1 MQISELAQGI
11 SARFEKSRIVFWY
24 DPEESFTEELEQLS
38 TPDSGLPD
46 GVRVL
51 NMGQES
57 VLATKK
63 RMEMDEPAARFL
75 LYFPYMEPE
84 PEQDWLLDIR
94 LYSEQFYADHSSML
108 LNELGIPRMSLRG
121 HIRQRQSFFASKQR
135 MAQLKKW
142 VTESEDERSL
152 DRKMMAV
159 VSKADSA
166 ELSDILFSLLRE
178 YAGTLVGAEDEPDA
192 VSEYPLFQQ
201 IGKFQLEPALWALLS
216 EAYGY
221 TVEQPSFGDFVL
233 KLFCTEFWSQI
244 EGGER
249 DWLLNNV
256 MKTAS
261 GRSTALALMGSWRD
275 SRAYAADYERIATV
289 LAKKLEVADRCR
301 QFQPMQL
308 VECETFEAVEQ
319 AIIRGLVNDL
329 LDSGKLPDRSL
340 FESLLS
346 RRLQSYWAQPSARNG
361 REYQAIYQALRAA
374 EQLLHLRHRFVDGF
388 HFGSQFDNA
397 KALYNGYVEEL
408 YQFDQA
414 YRLFNEHVLSVMSKG
429 ADILRALDD
438 AVENLY
444 TQWFLPELGLAWDR
458 HLSGESLLD
467 KWQLSGVPRQNDFY
481 DREVKARLKSKKAKR
496 VFVIISDALR
506 YEIAREL
513 GDTINQE
520 KRFKAEL
527 ATQLGVLPSYTQLG
541 MAALLPHQQL
551 SYQATEGGAAVLAD
565 GRSTQG
571 LENRNALL
579 QSVNGMA
586 VTAKELMGWSNQEG
600 RERVRQA
607 EVVYIYHD
615 TIDAI
620 GDKAGTEE
628 KTFEAC
634 RLAVSELK
642 DLVGRVIN
650 RLNGSQ
656 VVITA
661 DHGFLFQ
668 QKALTANDRT
678 VLHSKPGGTIEAKKR
693 YIVGDQLPA
702 DDNCWHGRLS
712 VTAGGDPSSSRGTE
726 FLLPRGNQRF
736 HFVGGA
742 RFVHGGAML
751 QEICLPVLTVRELHK
766 AQAASHEKKPVEV
779 LVASQ
784 PIRLVNNID
793 KIRLIQTE
801 PVGGQFIPRQLDI
814 MVVDAAGNAV
824 SSRETL
830 TFDSTGTALDDR
842 VREVRLK
849 LIGSSFSRTDSYF
862 LLLENVETHTTYA
875 KYNVTIDLAFQDDFF

>member
-11 SARFEKSRIVFWY
+11 NARFEKSRIVFWY
-24 DPEESFTEELEQLS
+24 DPEESFTEELAQLS
-38 TPDSGLPD
+38 LPDSGLPD

-57 VLATKK
+57 VLETKK
-63 RMEMDEPAARFL
+63 RMEMDEPASRFL
-75 LYFPYMEPE
+75 LYFPHMEPE

-108 LNELGIPRMSLRG
+108 LNELGIPRMSLRP

-135 MAQLKKW
+135 ITQLKKW
-142 VTESEDERSL
+142 VTENEDEQSL

-159 VSKADSA
+159 VTKADSA
-166 ELSDILFSLLRE
+166 SLNDILFSLLRE
-178 YAGTLVGAEDEPDA
+178 YAASLSAEDDESDTA
-192 VSEYPLFQQ
+192 MERPLFQQ
-201 IGKFQLEPALWALLS
+201 IGKFQLETTLWALLS
-216 EAYGY
+216 ESFGY
-221 TVEQPSFGDFVL
+221 TTEQPTFADFVL

-244 EGGER
+244 EGSER
-249 DWLLNNV
+249 DWLLKNV

-275 SRAYAADYERIATV
+275 SRTYAGDYEHIATV
-289 LAKKLEVADRCR
+289 LGKKLEIAKHCG
-301 QFQPMQL
+301 QLQPMQL

-329 LDSGKLPDRSL
+329 LDGGKLPDRSL
-340 FESLLS
+340 FESMLS
-346 RRLQSYWAQPSARNG
+346 RRMQSFWAQPVSSNG
-361 REYQAIYQALRAA
+361 GEYQAIYQALRAA
-374 EQLLHLRHRFVDGF
+374 EQLFHLRHRFVDGF
-388 HFGSQFDNA
+388 HYESA
-397 KALYNGYVEEL
+397 KALYDGYAEEL

-444 TQWFLPELGLAWDR
+444 THWYLPELGLAWDR
-458 HLSGESLLD
+458 HLAAESLLD
-467 KWQLSGVPRQNDFY
+467 KWQLSGIPLQHQFY
-481 DREVKARLKSKKAKR
+481 NREVKARLVSKKAKR

-513 GDTINQE
+513 GDAINGE

-541 MAALLPHQQL
+541 MASLLPHRQL
-551 SYQATEGGAAVLAD
+551 SYQAAEGGAVVLAD
-565 GRSTQG
+565 GQSTQG
-571 LENRNALL
+571 LENRNGILR
-579 QSVNGMA
+579 SVNGIA
-586 VTAKELMGWSNQEG
+586 VTFKELMSWSNEQG
-600 RERVRQA
+600 REQVREA

-615 TIDAI
+615 SIDAM
-620 GDKAGTEE
+620 GDKAATEE

-634 RLAVSELK
+634 RSAVKELK

-656 VVITA
+656 VLITA

-668 QKALTANDRT
+668 QQPLTAQDRAA
-678 VLHSKPGGTIEAKKR
+678 LLNSKPSGAIEAKKR
-693 YIVGDQLPA
+693 YIVGDQLP
-702 DDNCWHGRLS
+702 DDGNCWHGQLS
-712 VTAGGDPSSSRGTE
+712 VTANGDPESTRGTE

-751 QEICLPVLTVRELHK
+751 QEICLPVLTVRELQK
-766 AQAASHEKKPVEV
+766 AQVASHEKKPVEV
-779 LVASQ
+779 LVSN
-784 PIRLVNNID
+784 PTIRIVNNID
-793 KIRLIQTE
+793 KVKLIQTE
-801 PVGGQFIPRQLDI
+801 PVGGQFIARQLDI
-814 MVVDAAGNAV
+814 VVVDESGNEV
-824 SSRETL
+824 SSRETV
-830 TFDSTGTALDDR
+830 TFDSTSSVLDER

-849 LIGSSFSRTDSYF
+849 LIGSDFKRTNRYF
-862 LLLENVETHTTYA
+862 LVLENVATHTIYA
-875 KYNVTIDLAFQDDFF
+875 RYDVTIDLAFQDDFF